1 MAKRGNHS
9 RRGSSGSATA
19 VKIVLLVC
27 VLLVLVA
34 AGSSLFSGRPDVT
47 EPPVYSPTPPATSA
61 DAISGTPGGE
71 EPAATPGATPGTSP
85 GARPSRRPNSNIPAN
100 TAAGVGANLS
110 VTVPENNSVD
120 DNYFADAVFVGDSRV
135 EGFRRNSGLSVTP
148 QFFCSVG
155 MDVSDALK
163 DAVVPF
169 NGQYT
174 TVVNALR
181 QAEYGKVYLM
191 FGLNELGWV
200 YESVFADYYGQLID
214 AIRETHPDATIY
226 VQSIIPVS
234 KWKETNDS
242 NNGVYTNANVMRLQK
257 ALCDMCEEKQVNYV
271 NVAEVMQD
279 GEGYLYSDAT
289 DDGVHLNATYC
300 KKWTE
305 YLKTH
310 TV

>member
-1 MAKRGNHS
+1 M
-9 RRGSSGSATA
+9 
-19 VKIVLLVC
+19 
-27 VLLVLVA
+27 
-34 AGSSLFSGRPDVT
+34 
-47 EPPVYSPTPPATSA
+47 
-61 DAISGTPGGE
+61 
-71 EPAATPGATPGTSP
+71 
-85 GARPSRRPNSNIPAN
+85 
-100 TAAGVGANLS
+100 
-110 VTVPENNSVD
+110 
-120 DNYFADAVFVGDSRV
+120 FVGDSRV

-257 ALCDMCEEKQVNYV
+257 ALCDMCEKKQVNYV